1 MKKITDINPAL
12 AGYATDPRT
21 RRYLSPTR
29 IVYTH
34 GEVSGA
40 DRLIGEKPCQ
50 ITLGGGSDLCTL
62 TNKPESS
69 EKACV
74 VLDYG
79 TEICGSARIM
89 VFGINADGGRV
100 NLRVRFGES
109 VSEAMTPLGVKNAT
123 CDHANRD
130 IIMNVGFLSANE
142 TNESGF
148 RFICIELTDECASVS
163 LKAVQAVFTYRDLS
177 YRGSF
182 ECDDE
187 LVNKI
192 WQTAAYT
199 AHLNMQEYLWDGV
212 KRDRLVWIGDM
223 QTEVMTIA
231 SVFGYCDVV
240 PKSMDIVRDETPVGT
255 WMNGISSYSLWWVL
269 LQYDWYMNFGDSGY
283 LAQQREYL
291 TALLELLCGLVGDDG
306 SEKLPESRFIDW
318 PNSDNEEA
326 KHAGLQSMMLMAME
340 RGALLCGV
348 LGENDLAANCRLT
361 AEKLKS
367 HHPAHGNSKQAA
379 SLMVCAGL
387 ADACDIDREV
397 ISRGG
402 AKGFSTFLGYYTLRA
417 MALAGNTSGAL
428 DAMKKYWGGMLSLGA
443 TTFWE
448 DFNIDWMEN
457 ASRIDEPVPEG
468 KRDIHGDFG
477 GYCYLGFR
485 HSFCHGWA
493 SGPVPFLMHT
503 VLGVNV
509 TAPGTKKIEI
519 RPDLGGLSYVCGV
532 YPTPHGDIGI
542 CHTKEASG
550 EIKTEITLPQGW
562 VQTAPGMLE
571 YRGI

>member
-50 ITLGGGSDLCTL
+50 ITLGGGAT
-62 TNKPESS
+62 
-69 EKACV
+69 
-74 VLDYG
+74 
-79 TEICGSARIM
+79 SARLQISRKALKKH
-89 VFGINADGGRV
+89 VLFSTTVRKYAVGAHNGIRYNADGGRV

-130 IIMNVGFLSANE
+130 IVMNVGFLSANE

-187 LVNKI
+187 LVNEI

-231 SVFGYCDVV
+231 SVFGHCDVV
-240 PKSMDIVRDETPVGT
+240 PKSMDIVRDETPIGT

-269 LQYDWYMNFGDSGY
+269 LQHDWYMSFGDSGY

-348 LGENDLAANCRLT
+348 LGENDLAANCRLA

-387 ADACDIDREV
+387 ADARDIDREV

-417 MALAGNTSGAL
+417 RLL
-428 DAMKKYWGGMLSLGA
+428 RKY
-443 TTFWE
+443 
-448 DFNIDWMEN
+448 
-457 ASRIDEPVPEG
+457 
-468 KRDIHGDFG
+468 
-477 GYCYLGFR
+477 
-485 HSFCHGWA
+485 
-493 SGPVPFLMHT
+493 
-503 VLGVNV
+503 
-509 TAPGTKKIEI
+509 
-519 RPDLGGLSYVCGV
+519 
-532 YPTPHGDIGI
+532 IGS
-542 CHTKEASG
+542 A
-550 EIKTEITLPQGW
+550 
-562 VQTAPGMLE
+562 
-571 YRGI
+571 